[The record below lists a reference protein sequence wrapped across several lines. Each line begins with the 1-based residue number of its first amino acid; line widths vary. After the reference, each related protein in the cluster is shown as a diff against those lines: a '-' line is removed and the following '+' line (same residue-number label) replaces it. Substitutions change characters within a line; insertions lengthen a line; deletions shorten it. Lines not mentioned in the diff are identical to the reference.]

1 MFNLDHSIEPHHDF
15 FLHVNNH
22 WINSNEIPD
31 DKTAWNAFNELHEDN
46 YNKIKELLSTSTTK
60 YDYNHEFNKV
70 LILHK
75 QALTKEYYIPVD
87 VISKI
92 KSCMTMEE
100 LRRAVI
106 DVFSLYNIVQ
116 AHNFNVSSD
125 MNDSN
130 TNILH
135 LYSSGLGLPD
145 RDYYFN
151 ANRATTI
158 SQYKEF
164 MTIYMNL
171 FRDYT
176 EFDTDN
182 VFNVEKYL
190 AEHTYTNVQKR
201 DATIQ
206 NNIFDMESLSVLCNE
221 LYQDVSYL
229 FECINNKVN
238 GKVNITNPNFTV
250 AYYKLL
256 CNVDLE
262 TMKQYFIYLYLRK
275 MGTYISLE
283 AEETLFNFY
292 GKTLSGTKSMQPLWK
307 RAINVVESN
316 MGMILGK
323 MYVARYFD
331 ENKKKQMLTLVS
343 YIMDEFRNRLTINEW
358 MTTSTKTKALEK
370 LSKMNI
376 KVGYPDKWIDY
387 SDLQVSE
394 TNNYFQN
401 ILACFRMDF
410 LLEVKDIY
418 KRVDKSKWFMSPYE
432 INAYYSPE
440 FNEIVFPAG
449 ILQEPFFGD
458 DMAKN
463 FGGIGCIVGHE
474 ITHGFDDMGRMFDA
488 DGNLKDW
495 WHEEDSNKYK
505 EKTDILKEMYDNLTI
520 EGEKVNGS
528 LTLGENIADLG
539 GVEISFSAMRNYL
552 CDPPFRNGNTISEC
566 SGALLVK
573 SFGFA
578 MINANAFIKVREDSK
593 TVFESPET
601 HFGNNNNDSAFFYNY
616 ANIWRC
622 KIRKEEVVKRLTS
635 DPHSPACFRVNT
647 ILSNVDAFYDTFNIN
662 NNTNLWLEPSK
673 RARIW

>member
-1 MFNLDHSIEPHHDF
+1 MFNLDPEKTIPFHSNSENYFRIDHSIEPHHDF

-31 DKTAWNAFNELHEDN
+31 DKTAWNAFNELHEEN
-46 YNKIKELLSTSTTK
+46 YNKIKELLSTPTT
-60 YDYNHEFNKV
+60 NPEFNKV
-70 LILHK
+70 LLLHK
-75 QALTKEYYIPVD
+75 QAVNHSDYVPVD
-87 VISKI
+87 VITKI
-92 KSCMTMEE
+92 KSCTTMEE
-100 LRRAVI
+100 LRRTVI
-106 DVFSLYNIVQ
+106 DVFSLYNIIQ

-151 ANRATTI
+151 ANRSTTV

-164 MTIYMNL
+164 MTTYMNL

-206 NNIFDMESLSVLCNE
+206 NNVFDMESLSVLCNE
-221 LYQDVSYL
+221 LYQDVSY
-229 FECINNKVN
+229 FFQQINNNMN
-238 GKVNITNPNFTV
+238 GKVNITNPKFTV

-256 CNVDLE
+256 SNVDLE

-275 MGTYISLE
+275 MGTYISE
-283 AEETLFNFY
+283 KAEETLFNFY
-292 GKTLSGTKSMQPLWK
+292 GKTLSGMKAMQPLWK

-316 MGMILGK
+316 MSMILGK

-331 ENKKKQMLTLVS
+331 ETKKQNMLTLVS
-343 YIMDEFRNRLTINEW
+343 YVMDEFRNRLKSNEW
-358 MTTSTKTKALEK
+358 MTDSTKTKALEK
-370 LSKMNI
+370 LHKMNI

-394 TNNYFQN
+394 SNNYFQN

-418 KRVDKSKWFMSPYE
+418 KQVDKSKWFMSPYE

-458 DMAKN
+458 DMARN

-495 WHEEDSNKYK
+495 WHEEDSVKYK
-505 EKTDILKEMYDNLTI
+505 EKTDILREMYDNLTI

-539 GVEISFSAMRNYL
+539 GVEISFRAMRNY
-552 CDPPFRNGNTISEC
+552 
-566 SGALLVK
+566 
-573 SFGFA
+573 
-578 MINANAFIKVREDSK
+578 
-593 TVFESPET
+593 
-601 HFGNNNNDSAFFYNY
+601 FGNNNNDSSFFYNY

-622 KIRKEEVVKRLTS
+622 KIRKEEIIKRLTS

-647 ILSNVDAFYDTFNIN
+647 ILSNVDAFYDTFNISS
-662 NNTNLWLEPSK
+662 NTNLWLEPSK

>member
-1 MFNLDHSIEPHHDF
+1 MFNLDPEKTIPFHSNSENYFRIDNSIEPHHDF

-31 DKTAWNAFNELHEDN
+31 DKTAWNAFNELHEEN
-46 YNKIKELLSTSTTK
+46 YNKIKELLSTPTT
-60 YDYNHEFNKV
+60 NPEFNKV
-70 LILHK
+70 LLLHK
-75 QALTKEYYIPVD
+75 QAVNHSDFVPVD
-87 VISKI
+87 VITKI
-92 KSCMTMEE
+92 KSCTTMEE
-100 LRRAVI
+100 LRRTVI
-106 DVFSLYNIVQ
+106 DVFSLYNIIQ

-135 LYSSGLGLPD
+135 LYTSGLGLPD

-151 ANRATTI
+151 KNRATTV

-164 MTIYMNL
+164 MTTYMNL

-190 AEHTYTNVQKR
+190 AEYTYTNVQKR

-221 LYQDVSYL
+221 LYQDVSY
-229 FECINNKVN
+229 FFQQINNN
-238 GKVNITNPNFTV
+238 IINAKVNITNPKFTV

-256 CNVDLE
+256 SNVDLE
-262 TMKQYFIYLYLRK
+262 TMKQYFTYLYLRK
-275 MGTYISLE
+275 MGTYISE
-283 AEETLFNFY
+283 KAEETLFNFY
-292 GKTLSGTKSMQPLWK
+292 GKPLSGMKAMQPLWK
-307 RAINVVESN
+307 RAINVVENN
-316 MGMILGK
+316 MSMILGK
-323 MYVARYFD
+323 MYVNRFFD
-331 ENKKKQMLTLVS
+331 ETKKENMLTLVS
-343 YIMDEFRNRLTINEW
+343 YVMDEFRNRLKSNEW
-358 MTTSTKTKALEK
+358 MTDSTKTKALEK

-394 TNNYFQN
+394 SNNYFQN

-458 DMAKN
+458 DMARN

-495 WHEEDSNKYK
+495 WHEEDSVKYK
-505 EKTDILKEMYDNLTI
+505 EKTDILREMYDNLTI

-539 GVEISFSAMRNYL
+539 GVEISLSAMRNY
-552 CDPPFRNGNTISEC
+552 
-566 SGALLVK
+566 
-573 SFGFA
+573 
-578 MINANAFIKVREDSK
+578 
-593 TVFESPET
+593 
-601 HFGNNNNDSAFFYNY
+601 FGNNNSDSSFFYNY

-622 KIRKEEVVKRLTS
+622 KIRKEEIIKRLTS

-647 ILSNVDAFYDTFNIN
+647 ILSNVDAFYDTFNISS
-662 NNTNLWLEPSK
+662 NTNLWLEPSK
-673 RARIW
+673 RAKIW

>member
-15 FLHVNNH
+15 FLHVNNN

-46 YNKIKELLSTSTTK
+46 YNKIKELLSTPAS
-60 YDYNHEFNKV
+60 NNGLNPEFNKV

-75 QALTKEYYIPVD
+75 QALTKQSYIPVD

-92 KSCMTMEE
+92 KSCTTMEE
-100 LRRAVI
+100 LRRTVI

-158 SQYKEF
+158 AQYKEF
-164 MTIYMNL
+164 MTTYMNL

-176 EFDTDN
+176 EFDTEN

-221 LYQDVSYL
+221 LYQDVSYF

-262 TMKQYFIYLYLRK
+262 IMKQYFIYLYLRK
-275 MGTYISLE
+275 MGTYISQE

-331 ENKKKQMLTLVS
+331 ETKKNNMRTLVS

-394 TNNYFQN
+394 SNNYFQN

-495 WHEEDSNKYK
+495 WHEEDSIKYK
-505 EKTDILKEMYDNLTI
+505 EKTDILREMYDNLTI

-539 GVEISFSAMRNYL
+539 GVEISLRAMRNY
-552 CDPPFRNGNTISEC
+552 
-566 SGALLVK
+566 
-573 SFGFA
+573 
-578 MINANAFIKVREDSK
+578 
-593 TVFESPET
+593 
-601 HFGNNNNDSAFFYNY
+601 FGNNNNDSSFFYNY

-622 KIRKEEVVKRLTS
+622 KIRKEEIVKRLTS

>member
-1 MFNLDHSIEPHHDF
+1 MFNLDPEKTIPFHSNSENHFRIDHSIEPHHDF

-31 DKTAWNAFNELHEDN
+31 DKTAWNAFNELHEEN
-46 YNKIKELLSTSTTK
+46 YNKIKELLSTSTTN
-60 YDYNHEFNKV
+60 YEFNKV

-75 QALTKEYYIPVD
+75 QALTKQSYVPVD
-87 VISKI
+87 VITKI
-92 KSCMTMEE
+92 KSCTTMEE
-100 LRRAVI
+100 LRRTVI
-106 DVFSLYNIVQ
+106 DVFSLYNIIQ

-151 ANRATTI
+151 KNRATTVA
-158 SQYKEF
+158 QYKEF
-164 MTIYMNL
+164 MTTYMNL

-176 EFDTDN
+176 EFDTEN

-206 NNIFDMESLSVLCNE
+206 NNVFDMESLSVLCNE
-221 LYQDVSYL
+221 LYQDVSY
-229 FECINNKVN
+229 FFQQINNSNIN
-238 GKVNITNPNFTV
+238 GKVNITNPKFTV

-256 CNVDLE
+256 SNVDLE

-275 MGTYISLE
+275 MGTYISEE

-292 GKTLSGTKSMQPLWK
+292 GKTLSGMKSMQPLWK

-316 MGMILGK
+316 MSMILGK

-331 ENKKKQMLTLVS
+331 ETKKQSMLTLVS
-343 YIMDEFRNRLTINEW
+343 YVMDEFRNRLTINEW
-358 MTTSTKTKALEK
+358 MTDSTKTKALEK

-394 TNNYFQN
+394 SNNYFQN

-418 KRVDKSKWFMSPYE
+418 KQVDKSKWFMSPYE

-458 DMAKN
+458 DMARN

-495 WHEEDSNKYK
+495 WHEEDSIKYK
-505 EKTDILKEMYDNLTI
+505 EKTDILRKMYDNLTI

-539 GVEISFSAMRNYL
+539 GVEISFRAMRNY
-552 CDPPFRNGNTISEC
+552 
-566 SGALLVK
+566 
-573 SFGFA
+573 
-578 MINANAFIKVREDSK
+578 
-593 TVFESPET
+593 
-601 HFGNNNNDSAFFYNY
+601 FGNNNHDSSFFYNY

-622 KIRKEEVVKRLTS
+622 KIRKEEIIKRLTS

-662 NNTNLWLEPSK
+662 SSTNLWLEPSK

>member
-1 MFNLDHSIEPHHDF
+1 MFNLDNSIEPHHDF

-22 WINSNEIPD
+22 WINSNQIPD
-31 DKTAWNAFNELHEDN
+31 DKTAWNAFNELHEEN
-46 YNKIKELLSTSTTK
+46 YNKIKELLSTPTA
-60 YDYNHEFNKV
+60 NPEFNKV
-70 LILHK
+70 LLLHK
-75 QALTKEYYIPVD
+75 QALNHSDYVPID
-87 VISKI
+87 VITKI
-92 KSCMTMEE
+92 KSCTTMEE
-100 LRRAVI
+100 LRRTVI
-106 DVFSLYNIVQ
+106 DVFSLYNIIQ

-151 ANRATTI
+151 ANRSTTV

-164 MTIYMNL
+164 ITTYMNL

-221 LYQDVSYL
+221 LYQDVSY
-229 FECINNKVN
+229 FFQQINNNMN
-238 GKVNITNPNFTV
+238 GKVNITNPKFTV

-256 CNVDLE
+256 SNVDLE

-275 MGTYISLE
+275 MGTYISE
-283 AEETLFNFY
+283 KAEEALFNFY
-292 GKTLSGTKSMQPLWK
+292 GKTLSGMKSMQPLWK

-316 MGMILGK
+316 MSMILGK

-331 ENKKKQMLTLVS
+331 ETKKQNMLTLVS
-343 YIMDEFRNRLTINEW
+343 YVMDEFRNRLKSNEW
-358 MTTSTKTKALEK
+358 MTDSTKTKALEK
-370 LSKMNI
+370 LHKMNI

-394 TNNYFQN
+394 SNNYFQN

-418 KRVDKSKWFMSPYE
+418 KQVDKSKWFMSPYE

-458 DMAKN
+458 DMARN

-495 WHEEDSNKYK
+495 WHEEDSVKYK
-505 EKTDILKEMYDNLTI
+505 EKTDILREMYDNLTI

-539 GVEISFSAMRNYL
+539 GVEISFSAMRNY
-552 CDPPFRNGNTISEC
+552 
-566 SGALLVK
+566 
-573 SFGFA
+573 
-578 MINANAFIKVREDSK
+578 
-593 TVFESPET
+593 
-601 HFGNNNNDSAFFYNY
+601 FGNNNSDSSFFYNY
-616 ANIWRC
+616 ANMWRC
-622 KIRKEEVVKRLTS
+622 KIRKEEIIKRLTS

-662 NNTNLWLEPSK
+662 SSTNLWLEPSK

>member
-1 MFNLDHSIEPHHDF
+1 MFNLDPEKTIPFHSNSENYFRIDHSIEPHHDF

-31 DKTAWNAFNELHEDN
+31 DKTAWNAFNELHEEN
-46 YNKIKELLSTSTTK
+46 YNKIKELLSTPTT
-60 YDYNHEFNKV
+60 NSEFNKV
-70 LILHK
+70 LLLHK
-75 QALTKEYYIPVD
+75 QAVNHSDYVPVD
-87 VISKI
+87 VITKI
-92 KSCMTMEE
+92 KSCTTMEE
-100 LRRAVI
+100 LRRTVI
-106 DVFSLYNIVQ
+106 DVFSLYNIIQ

-151 ANRATTI
+151 ANRATTV

-164 MTIYMNL
+164 MTTYMNL

-206 NNIFDMESLSVLCNE
+206 NNVFDMESLSVLCNE
-221 LYQDVSYL
+221 LYQDVSY
-229 FECINNKVN
+229 FFQQINNNMN
-238 GKVNITNPNFTV
+238 GKVNITNPKFTV

-256 CNVDLE
+256 SNVDLE

-275 MGTYISLE
+275 MGTYISE
-283 AEETLFNFY
+283 KAEETLFNFY
-292 GKTLSGTKSMQPLWK
+292 GKTLSGMKAMQPSWK

-316 MGMILGK
+316 MSMILGK

-331 ENKKKQMLTLVS
+331 EIKKQNMLTLVS
-343 YIMDEFRNRLTINEW
+343 YVMDEFRNRLKSNEW
-358 MTTSTKTKALEK
+358 MTDSTKTKALEK
-370 LSKMNI
+370 LHKMNI

-394 TNNYFQN
+394 SNNYFQN

-418 KRVDKSKWFMSPYE
+418 KQVDKSKWFMSPYE

-458 DMAKN
+458 DMARN

-495 WHEEDSNKYK
+495 WHEEDSVKYK
-505 EKTDILKEMYDNLTI
+505 EKTDILREMYDNLTI

-539 GVEISFSAMRNYL
+539 GVEISFSAMRNY
-552 CDPPFRNGNTISEC
+552 F
-566 SGALLVK
+566 K
-573 SFGFA
+573 
-578 MINANAFIKVREDSK
+578 
-593 TVFESPET
+593 
-601 HFGNNNNDSAFFYNY
+601 NNNSDSSFFYNY

-622 KIRKEEVVKRLTS
+622 KIRKEEIIKRLTS

-647 ILSNVDAFYDTFNIN
+647 ILSNVDAFYDTFNISS
-662 NNTNLWLEPSK
+662 NTNLWLDPSK
-673 RARIW
+673 RAKIW